1 MNQAKDNSATPGA
14 SSRLGGIL
22 LGTVILLSLLLY
34 FVGDRI
40 TPYTS
45 QARIQAFVVPV
56 AAEVAGKFSQV
67 HIHNNDEVQPG
78 QALFDIDP
86 RPYEIALQ
94 KARADYESIR
104 GSVSAAGAAVDAARA
119 ALQAAIANRDMA
131 ERDAYRQEHL
141 YKEDQGAISVRR
153 LEIAQATRE
162 EARSKA
168 LRAEA
173 DLRQAQEMAGDTGDN
188 NTQLQ
193 SARAAVEKAELDL
206 SRTRVF
212 APARGIVT
220 DLQTDVGHFAQPGA
234 PVMTLIARRDLWI
247 SADMTENN
255 LGHIDPGDEVAIVLD
270 IMPGEVFKGRVR
282 SIGGGVASS
291 QQSKPGTLP
300 TVDNNRD
307 WLRQAQRIPVAI
319 DIDAQDM
326 ARLPTVPVG
335 GQADVLVYT
344 GDNLVM
350 NALGALYIHAMS
362 WLSYLY

>member
-1 MNQAKDNSATPGA
+1 MNQANETSAAPGA
-14 SSRLGGIL
+14 ASRLGGIL
-22 LGTVILLSLLLY
+22 LAAVILLSLLLY

-78 QALFDIDP
+78 QPLFDIDA

-94 KARADYESIR
+94 AARADYESVR
-104 GSVSAAGAAVDAARA
+104 SSVNASSAAVDAARA
-119 ALQAAIANRDMA
+119 SLQAAIANRDMA
-131 ERDAYRQEHL
+131 ERDAQRQEHL
-141 YKEDQGAISVRR
+141 YAEDPGAISVRR

-162 EARSKA
+162 EARSKVH
-168 LRAEA
+168 RAEA
-173 DLRQAQEMAGDTGDN
+173 DLRQAQEAAGDTGDN

-193 SARAAVEKAELDL
+193 SARAAVDKAELDL

-234 PVMTLIARRDLWI
+234 PVMTLIARHDLWI

-255 LGHIDPGDEVAIVLD
+255 LGRIDPGDEVAIVLD
-270 IMPGEVFKGRVR
+270 ILPGEVLKGRVR
-282 SIGGGVASS
+282 SVGGGVAAS
-291 QQSKPGTLP
+291 QPANPGTLP

-307 WLRQAQRIPVAI
+307 WLRQAQRIPVVI
-319 DIDAQDM
+319 DIDAEDM
-326 ARLPTVPVG
+326 ERLPTMPIG

-344 GDNLVM
+344 GDNPVL
-350 NALGALYIHAMS
+350 NAFGALYIRVMS